1 VWHLRPVAVS
11 RNPLVM
17 KFIILNRAAAF
28 LLI

>member
-11 RNPLVM
+11 RNPPGM